1 MKDELLR
8 YQKLKT
14 GKRFMM
20 IKFSAASI
28 LISVL
33 SLSVAASM
41 TACSVDQ
48 FLTLNN
54 DSAGSESAVVSETA
68 KSGNTDPDKAKSI
81 REYIELTYEPV
92 TDDYDEGV
100 PSAME
105 RFRKSLANFSA
116 GVVDKVR
123 SIPRRAWRITALVL
137 CAILSI
143 AFIAWSIGKLYQATT
158 PTDSAQQPEK
168 PAESVPAVAVD
179 KPTASKDV
187 PNQNVKQEPKVKA
200 KPAQAS
206 AKTGK
211 SPAKPG
217 TLISTGQNV
226 PNLFVD

>member
-1 MKDELLR
+1 
-8 YQKLKT
+8 
-14 GKRFMM
+14 
-20 IKFSAASI
+20 
-28 LISVL
+28 
-33 SLSVAASM
+33 
-41 TACSVDQ
+41 
-48 FLTLNN
+48 
-54 DSAGSESAVVSETA
+54 
-68 KSGNTDPDKAKSI
+68 
-81 REYIELTYEPV
+81 
-92 TDDYDEGV
+92 
-100 PSAME
+100 ME

-179 KPTASKDV
+179 KPAAEVKV
-187 PNQNVKQEPKVKA
+187 PNQNVKQEPKA
-200 KPAQAS
+200 KTPPAKS
-206 AKTGK
+206 PAKTGK
-211 SPAKPG
+211 PSVKPG